1 MKYSVQLTKRINK
14 VNISIH
20 VKQKLVKE
28 NIYSTLSNKIIY
40 QEIIKVSSTYE
51 AVCTYYDE
59 ISKFVYLGYN
69 ITGSNNQGILITLAS
84 YKQRQTS

>member
-40 QEIIKVSSTYE
+40 QETIKVSSTYE